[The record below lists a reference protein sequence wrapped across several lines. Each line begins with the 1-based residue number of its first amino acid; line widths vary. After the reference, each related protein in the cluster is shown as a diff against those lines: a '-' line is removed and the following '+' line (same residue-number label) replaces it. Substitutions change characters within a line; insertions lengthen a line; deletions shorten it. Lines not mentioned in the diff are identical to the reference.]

1 MLLEIYSESSWLAQ
15 CLKENPR
22 FSSRSFRVSCFLLR
36 SLIHF
41 ELNFFIQGKKIS
53 VAVLLL
59 WRVTI
64 STATLQSKSDN
75 LGQAYSFRD
84 LWRHLGRHGTEAVAE
99 SYILIHHGKGWGWVW
114 HGLLKPQ
121 NLPPV
126 TCLLQRTIP
135 TTRRPQ
141 FLIFPKIFL

>member
-1 MLLEIYSESSWLAQ
+1 
-15 CLKENPR
+15 
-22 FSSRSFRVSCFLLR
+22 LR

-121 NLPPV
+121 NLPHQHPSSNKA
-126 TCLLQRTIP
+126 TPTPTRLHLLI
-135 TTRRPQ
+135 
-141 FLIFPKIFL
+141 LLK